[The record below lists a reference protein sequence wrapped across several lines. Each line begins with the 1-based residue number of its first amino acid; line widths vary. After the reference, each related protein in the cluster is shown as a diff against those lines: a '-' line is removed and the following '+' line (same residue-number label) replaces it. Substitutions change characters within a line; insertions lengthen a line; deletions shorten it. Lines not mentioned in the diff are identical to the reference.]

1 MKIKQTSGRF
11 SNNFSKSYFRCV
23 SNPLKAF
30 AVCCKIWN
38 HPDVLYNFLKK
49 KEDIDIDFDPEE
61 VMSLTGAKP
70 GKEGSDVQLPFG
82 KKEEINYDWA
92 QVDNILKSV
101 FKDLYST
108 SQGML
113 SKYTPE
119 LEENSNK
126 LQIFLGILEV
136 C

>member
-92 QVDNILKSV
+92 QVDNTLKV
-101 FKDLYST
+101 F
-108 SQGML
+108 
-113 SKYTPE
+113 SKINTLP
-119 LEENSNK
+119 NRA
-126 LQIFLGILEV
+126 

>member
-11 SNNFSKSYFRCV
+11 CNNFSKSYFRCV

-92 QVDNILKSV
+92 QVDNALKCFQRLILYLKGHAEQV
-101 FKDLYST
+101 H
-108 SQGML
+108 
-113 SKYTPE
+113 P
-119 LEENSNK
+119 
-126 LQIFLGILEV
+126 
-136 C
+136 